1 MDDAMTPSAAGGG
14 GAIAG
19 PERLAAPGRAPGED
33 TGLPDQREVPDVC
46 AAPRRRG
53 GRFTRWALDGADR
66 AGGHQGPHG
75 RTEQTHSWLRVM
87 CLTGVDYFSTLGYQP
102 AIAALAAGFV
112 SPIATLVLIALTL
125 LGALP
130 VYRRVA
136 SESFKGEG
144 SIAML
149 ERLLPWWSGKLFV
162 LVLLGFA
169 ATDFIIT
176 ITLSAADAAAHAVE
190 NPLMPAVFHGAN
202 LPFTLLLVVLLGAV
216 FLRGFRE
223 AIGIAVVL
231 VAVYLVLNAVVIAA
245 AFVHVFDHPALFGD
259 WTSALLRQNGGNPFL
274 VVGVALLVFPK
285 LALGLSGFETGVT
298 VIPQIRGAADEG
310 NGRPERRIRGAKRLL
325 TTAALTMSV
334 FLLTSSFTTTLLIP
348 QKEFQPG
355 GAANGRA
362 LAYLAHAY
370 LGPVVGTAYDLS
382 TIAILWFAGA
392 SAMAGLLN
400 IVPRYLPRYG
410 MAPTWARAVRPLV
423 IVFTLIAIGITLAFD
438 ANVDAQGGAYATG
451 VLVLITSASVAVT
464 LSARRKRQR
473 KRTVGFA
480 AVSLVFAYTTV
491 ANVIE
496 RPDGLRI
503 GALFI
508 VGILLVS
515 FVSRLRRSFEVR
527 ATSVVFDDTAL
538 GFLQEGAEYGELHLV
553 ANEPDRGDEAEYR
566 DKARAERHDSHIP
579 GRASIVFL
587 EVLKSDS
594 SDFEEDLVVHGHV
607 LHGFRVLKVRSG
619 NVPNTI
625 ATILLQIRNI
635 TGVVPE
641 IYFEWTE
648 GNPISNMVRFLIA
661 GEGEVAPVTREV
673 LRETER
679 DVRRRPIVH
688 VS

>member
-1 MDDAMTPSAAGGG
+1 MDDTTTPIDTARS
-14 GAIAG
+14 
-19 PERLAAPGRAPGED
+19 GRATD
-33 TGLPDQREVPDVC
+33 LPAPSEVPDVC
-46 AAPRRRG
+46 AAPVRSR
-53 GRFTRWALDGADR
+53 GRFTRWALEGADR

-75 RTEQTHSWLRVM
+75 RPEQTHSWLRVM

-149 ERLLPWWSGKLFV
+149 ERLLPWWGGKLFV

-190 NPLMPAVFHGAN
+190 NPLVPAFLHGAN
-202 LPFTLLLVVLLGAV
+202 LPVTLLLVVLLGAV

-231 VAVYLVLNAVVIAA
+231 VAVYLALNAIVIGA
-245 AFVHVFDHPALFGD
+245 AFVHVFERPELFGD
-259 WTSALLRQNGGNPFL
+259 WTSALLRQNGGNPL
-274 VVGVALLVFPK
+274 MVVAVALIVFPK

-298 VIPQIRGAADEG
+298 VIPQIRGTADDG
-310 NGRPERRIRGAKRLL
+310 NGRPEGRIRGAKRLL
-325 TTAALTMSV
+325 TTAAITMSL

-348 QKEFQPG
+348 QQEFQPG
-355 GAANGRA
+355 GQANGRA

-370 LGPVVGTAYDLS
+370 LGPVVGTAYDIS

-438 ANVDAQGGAYATG
+438 ANVDKQGGAYATG

-473 KRTVGFA
+473 KRMIGFA

-527 ATSVVFDDTAL
+527 ATSIEFDETAL
-538 GFLQEGAEYGELHLV
+538 GFLQEAAEYGELHLV

-607 LHGFRVLKVRSG
+607 LHGFRVLKVVSG

-648 GNPISNMVRFLIA
+648 GNPLSNMVRFLIS

-673 LRETER
+673 LRETEH